1 MKVGFVAII
10 GLPNVG
16 KSTLLNSVL
25 GEKLAIVSRK
35 PQTTRNI
42 IRGIKNL
49 PDAQL
54 IFLDTPGI
62 YMGNS
67 VLNQAMLRNA
77 LSAMRDVDVIIH
89 MIEAGRDEVSSE
101 AELRQ
106 KHIIEELR
114 KPALHAFL
122 R

>member
-1 MKVGFVAII
+1 MGGRGGRGNEAFKSATRQAPRFAERGEPGEERTVVLELRLIADVGIL
-10 GLPNVG
+10 GKPNAG

-67 VLNQAMLRNA
+67 VLNQAMF
-77 LSAMRDVDVIIH
+77 
-89 MIEAGRDEVSSE
+89 
-101 AELRQ
+101 
-106 KHIIEELR
+106 EER
-114 KPALHAFL
+114 VVCNEGC
-122 R
+122 